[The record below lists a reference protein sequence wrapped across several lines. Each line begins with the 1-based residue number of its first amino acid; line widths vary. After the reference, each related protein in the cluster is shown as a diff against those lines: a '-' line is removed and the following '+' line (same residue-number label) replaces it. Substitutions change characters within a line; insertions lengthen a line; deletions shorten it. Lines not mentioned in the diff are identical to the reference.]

1 MHIGTEIKK
10 IITEKKIPITQL
22 ANKLGK
28 TRALIYDIYERQS
41 IDTQLL
47 AKLSKILDYNFFKL
61 YVNSSHLI
69 EKSEFI
75 NVIKTKDEEVK
86 NLKQNIKIKENEIIY
101 LKKIIKL
108 LEQKSKK

>member
-1 MHIGTEIKK
+1 MNSGHTSTAVIEECG
-10 IITEKKIPITQL
+10 
-22 ANKLGK
+22 
-28 TRALIYDIYERQS
+28 RQS